1 MMPRCARALLLAVV
15 VGPWAAA
22 CAPTD
27 VPTAD
32 PEAAQLDPPIVVV
45 EQPEPE
51 PEPKAEPEPE
61 PMQTAATPATAK
73 PADPKAEVINF
84 TGADADPG
92 MADEVTGDP
101 KRDPLPS
108 MMSDIIK
115 GPNK

>member
-1 MMPRCARALLLAVV
+1 MV
-15 VGPWAAA
+15 A

-27 VPTAD
+27 APTAD
-32 PEAAQLDPPIVVV
+32 PEAAQLDPPIMVV

-51 PEPKAEPEPE
+51 AEPEPE
-61 PMQTAATPATAK
+61 PAPMQTAATPAGPV
-73 PADPKAEVINF
+73 PADPKAEVITF

>member
-1 MMPRCARALLLAVV
+1 MMPRRARALLLAALAGSWV
-15 VGPWAAA
+15 AA
-22 CAPTD
+22 CAHIDT
-27 VPTAD
+27 PTAD
-32 PEAAQLDPPIVVV
+32 PEAAQLDPPVVVV
-45 EQPEPE
+45 EAPEPEPEAQPEPE
-51 PEPKAEPEPE
+51 PV
-61 PMQTAATPATAK
+61 QTAATPAA
-73 PADPKAEVINF
+73 PGQADPKAEVINF

>member
-1 MMPRCARALLLAVV
+1 MMPRCARALLALALA
-15 VGPWAAA
+15 GPWVAA
-22 CAPTD
+22 CATTD
-27 VPTAD
+27 VPTVD

-51 PEPKAEPEPE
+51 AEPEPSPE
-61 PMQTAATPATAK
+61 PVQTAATPATAK